1 MVAAAA
7 VTVRAMRARRTRA
20 AACLLGLLLL
30 AGCASS
36 PDLKQ
41 VSLPVPQPSPAP
53 KPTAA
58 QRENAR
64 ILASYGGAYE
74 NPKLQSLIEQT
85 VAKLVAASERPELKY
100 RVTLL
105 NSPAI
110 NAFALPNGSLYVTR
124 GLVALANDK
133 AELAS
138 VLAHEMGHVI
148 ARHAA
153 IREEQARQAAIISH
167 VVSDVLTDP
176 NAGALALAKSKL
188 TLASFSRAQEFEADG
203 IGVGMSARAGFD
215 AFGASR
221 FLASMQRN
229 AELRS
234 GQTDPRAID
243 FLSSHPGTADRVKN
257 ALANARQ
264 YSAPGGGI
272 RDHAEYLDDLN
283 DMVYGEDQ
291 SEGFVRGRRFV
302 HPKLG
307 FTFTAPPGFT
317 LDNTAQAVLGLKE
330 GGGEAMRLDVV
341 SVPAEQPLTA
351 YLKSGWM
358 DKVDPASIEDITI
371 NGFPAATATAG
382 GDNWSFRIYAVRFGS
397 DVYRFIFATKSKSAQ
412 IDRQFRDSVMTF
424 RRLSLQESS
433 QIRPLRLQIVTVAD
447 GDTPEKFAQQMA
459 VPDRA
464 LDTFRVLNGLGPNDK
479 LTPGTKVK
487 IVVE

>member
-1 MVAAAA
+1 MAA
-7 VTVRAMRARRTRA
+7 VVTTVRAKRMRAVLYT
-20 AACLLGLLLL
+20 LGLLLL
-30 AGCASS
+30 AGCSS
-36 PDLKQ
+36 TPDFKQ
-41 VSLPVPQPSPAP
+41 VSLPVPQASPVP
-53 KPTAA
+53 RPTAA

-64 ILASYGGAYE
+64 ILASYGGVYE
-74 NPKLQSLIEQT
+74 NPKLQTLIEQT
-85 VAKLVAASERPELKY
+85 VAKLVAASERPDLKFK
-100 RVTLL
+100 TTML

-110 NAFALPNGSLYVTR
+110 NAFALPNGHLYITR
-124 GLVALANDK
+124 GLIALANDK

-203 IGVGMSARAGFD
+203 IGVGISARAGFD

-221 FLASMQRN
+221 FLTNMQRN
-229 AELRS
+229 AELNS
-234 GQTDPRAID
+234 GQTDARALD
-243 FLSSHPGTADRVKN
+243 FLSSHPGTPERVKN

-264 YSAPGGGI
+264 FSSPGGGI
-272 RDHAEYLDDLN
+272 RDRAEYLDGLE
-283 DMVYGEDQ
+283 DMAYGEDQ

-307 FTFTAPPGFT
+307 FSFIAPAGFK

-341 SVPAEQPLTA
+341 SVPAEQPLAA

-358 DKVDPASIEDITI
+358 EKVDPASVEDITI
-371 NGFPAATATAG
+371 NGFPAATATAS
-382 GDNWSFRIYAVRFGS
+382 GDSWSFRIYAVRFGS
-397 DVYRFIFATKSKSAQ
+397 DVYRFIFAAKNRSAQ
-412 IDRQFRDSVMTF
+412 TDRQFRDAVMTF
-424 RRLSLQESS
+424 RRLSLEESS
-433 QIRPLRLQIVTVAD
+433 QIRPLRLKIVTVAE
-447 GDTPEKFAQQMA
+447 GDTPEKLAQQMTG
-459 VPDRA
+459 PEKA
-464 LDTFRVLNGLGPNDK
+464 LETFRVLNGLAPGDK
-479 LTPGTKVK
+479 LTPGSKVK